1 MAGTITVIGSNKG
14 GASKS
19 TTAINVAVG
28 LALRGEDTALLDAD
42 KQRSSSKW
50 HQFRLEA
57 GHQPALTVMQASDNI
72 APLLRDLAGR
82 FKHVIVDV
90 AGRNSRELLT
100 AGGVADIIIAPHLCS
115 QFDLDT
121 LDELERQYD
130 AWKNV
135 NPGLILHMYQTRS
148 NPHASLRKKERA
160 DFLRYLEDFPTL
172 KALESIN
179 FERQPY
185 RDVIPEGL
193 GILETTGRAS
203 ALARQET
210 IQLIEEVY
218 GQ

>member
-1 MAGTITVIGSNKG
+1 MAGKITIVGSNKG

-19 TTAINVAVG
+19 TTAVNLAVG
-28 LALRGEDTALLDAD
+28 LALRGHDTALLDAD
-42 KQRSSSKW
+42 IQRSASKW

-57 GHQPALTVMQASDNI
+57 GHQPAITVMQGSGNI
-72 APLLRDLAGR
+72 APLLRDLANR
-82 FKHVIVDV
+82 YEHVIVDV

-121 LDELERQYD
+121 LEELERQLE
-130 AWKNV
+130 AWHIV
-135 NPGLILHMYQTRS
+135 NPELVLHMYQTRS
-148 NPHASLRKKERA
+148 NPHASLRKKERK

-172 KALESIN
+172 KALEAIN

-193 GILETTGRAS
+193 GILETTGRATE
-203 ALARQET
+203 LARLET
-210 IQLIEEVY
+210 KQLIEEVY
-218 GQ
+218 G